1 MPGVHCFAFCSD
13 ELAFLPA
20 HAQHFARMCTPACVD
35 SHGVIDAMKVVENAA
50 SPRAAFHVTYF
61 GTSVISTAVRHYM
74 RAVLKPPTRLS
85 TVDG

>member
-1 MPGVHCFAFCSD
+1 MPGMHCFAFRSD
-13 ELAFLPA
+13 KLAFLPA
-20 HAQHFARMCTPACVD
+20 HARHFARMCPPACVD

-50 SPRAAFHVTYF
+50 SPRAAFHVTDF

-74 RAVLKPPTRLS
+74 RAMLKLPTRLS